1 MLSAPLTNYVQVD
14 TDDLCLQRKLL
25 KQAPIFSLLDQ
36 YLAPKQKGKRNGKI
50 LLHYISVF
58 LKIVRAEA
66 DLQKTQGRFQRT
78 LKSFFQLLLIVLIV
92 QGRLEDSVYTCK
104 DR

>member
-36 YLAPKQKGKRNGKI
+36 YLAPEQKGKRNGKI

-78 LKSFFQLLLIVLIV
+78 LKSFFSTPVNCSDSTGKTGGFSLHM
-92 QGRLEDSVYTCK
+92 QG
-104 DR
+104 